1 MRVSGVRVVP
11 VWRGHSPA
19 RPVLPLQG
27 FVACCFALG
36 LDRQLGAFLGGS
48 TAGATVL
55 AQALCLLHLLR
66 MLPESE
72 SETAAIILA
81 KERRTDTNAAIPIL
95 PRLAMAEIIRVHAP
109 SILAASLPRRT
120 RAWLVLTDGQP

>member
-1 MRVSGVRVVP
+1 
-11 VWRGHSPA
+11 
-19 RPVLPLQG
+19 LPLQG

-120 RAWLVLTDGQP
+120 RA